1 MTFLAEIDSKSLLSL
16 CIKIAKRIL
25 LLIVAERADQSINS
39 PLVSTKG
46 AEEVPLPN
54 LFS

>member
-1 MTFLAEIDSKSLLSL
+1 MTFLAEIDAKSLLSL

-25 LLIVAERADQSINS
+25 FLIFAERADQPIDS

-46 AEEVPLPN
+46 AEKIPLPN